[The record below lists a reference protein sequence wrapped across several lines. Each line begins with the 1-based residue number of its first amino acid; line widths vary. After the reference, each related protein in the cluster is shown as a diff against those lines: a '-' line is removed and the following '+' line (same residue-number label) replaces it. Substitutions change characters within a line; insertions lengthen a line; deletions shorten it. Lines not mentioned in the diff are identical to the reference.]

1 MQRYNK
7 YFIFAIGEGY
17 FLYNV
22 LFFEK
27 KHARACVYQKKVV
40 PLHANLNNYV

>member
-7 YFIFAIGEGY
+7 YFIFANGEGY

-40 PLHANLNNYV
+40 PLHAKLNNYV

>member
-7 YFIFAIGEGY
+7 YFIFASEELD
-17 FLYNV
+17 FLYKV

-27 KHARACVYQKKVV
+27 KHARACVYQKKVL
-40 PLHANLNNYV
+40 PLHANLSKYG

>member
-7 YFIFAIGEGY
+7 YFIFANGEGY
-17 FLYNV
+17 F
-22 LFFEK
+22 
-27 KHARACVYQKKVV
+27 QKKVV